1 MKVVT
6 KNYYQT
12 IKEISYSPAE
22 CVKKV
27 FPIHKFGEKEKFLG
41 IPLYTYK
48 DDVYSSNDLL
58 VYIDNF
64 PIKRRHFVF
73 DDLIPKKGYSLEKFD
88 KFISICRMAYI
99 NIDGK
104 VTYFANNENPEDV
117 AKTLQML
124 YEDFKNNS
132 IKKNNI
138 PIEYLE
144 QTIANTYYNI

>member
-22 CVKKV
+22 CIKKV

-48 DDVYSSNDLL
+48 DDVYSGNDI
-58 VYIDNF
+58 VEYTENF
-64 PIKRRHFVF
+64 FPYKINFTFDEIIPI
-73 DDLIPKKGYSLEKFD
+73 KGYSVEKFD

-104 VTYFANNENPEDV
+104 VTYFANNETYEKYLSVIKGRCTELNNPI
-117 AKTLQML
+117 
-124 YEDFKNNS
+124 YKN
-132 IKKNNI
+132 IILDENI
-138 PIEYLE
+138 IY
-144 QTIANTYYNI
+144 

>member
-48 DDVYSSNDLL
+48 DDIYSSNDLL

-104 VTYFANNENPEDV
+104 VTYFANNETYEKYLSVIKGRCTELDNPI
-117 AKTLQML
+117 
-124 YEDFKNNS
+124 YKN
-132 IKKNNI
+132 IILDENI
-138 PIEYLE
+138 IY
-144 QTIANTYYNI
+144 

>member
-12 IKEISYSPAE
+12 IKEINYSPAE
-22 CVKKV
+22 CIKKV

-48 DDVYSSNDLL
+48 DDVYSGNDI
-58 VYIDNF
+58 VEYTENF
-64 PIKRRHFVF
+64 PYKRNFIF
-73 DDLIPKKGYSLEKFD
+73 DDIIPRKGYSFEKFD

-104 VTYFANNENPEDV
+104 VTYFANNETYEKYLSVIKGRCTELDNPI
-117 AKTLQML
+117 
-124 YEDFKNNS
+124 YKN
-132 IKKNNI
+132 IILDENI
-138 PIEYLE
+138 IY
-144 QTIANTYYNI
+144 

>member
-48 DDVYSSNDLL
+48 DDIYSGNDLL
-58 VYIDNF
+58 VYVDNF

-104 VTYFANNENPEDV
+104 VTYFANNETYEKYLSVIKGRCTELDNPI
-117 AKTLQML
+117 
-124 YEDFKNNS
+124 YKN
-132 IKKNNI
+132 IILDENI
-138 PIEYLE
+138 IY
-144 QTIANTYYNI
+144 

>member
-12 IKEISYSPAE
+12 IKEISYSPSE
-22 CVKKV
+22 CIKKV

-48 DDVYSSNDLL
+48 DDIYLGNDLL

-64 PIKRRHFVF
+64 PIRRRHFAF
-73 DDLIPKKGYSLEKFD
+73 DDLIPRKGYSLEKFD
-88 KFISICRMAYI
+88 KFISVCRMAYI

-104 VTYFANNENPEDV
+104 VTYFANNETYEKYLSVIKGRCTELDNPI
-117 AKTLQML
+117 
-124 YEDFKNNS
+124 YKN
-132 IKKNNI
+132 IILDENI
-138 PIEYLE
+138 IY
-144 QTIANTYYNI
+144 

>member
-41 IPLYTYK
+41 ISLYTYK
-48 DDVYSSNDLL
+48 DDVYSGNDLL

-104 VTYFANNENPEDV
+104 ITYFANNETYEKYLSVIKGRCTELDNPI
-117 AKTLQML
+117 
-124 YEDFKNNS
+124 YKN
-132 IKKNNI
+132 IILDENI
-138 PIEYLE
+138 IY
-144 QTIANTYYNI
+144 